1 MIESQ
6 AGGKLLSVLNRRTSL
21 MEQLTGIFSMF
32 RLVAIAA
39 LAGSLFFFADA
50 QQASA
55 QYVTTYY
62 TPAPAVGVI
71 PVRRGLFGLRTG
83 YVPVVTGTVPV
94 PVTTMYAP
102 APVTTMYAPAPV
114 TTMYA
119 PAPVMAAPVTTY
131 YAPAPIMA
139 APVTTYYAPAPVSV
153 RAYYTPTIYVGR

>member
-1 MIESQ
+1 
-6 AGGKLLSVLNRRTSL
+6 
-21 MEQLTGIFSMF
+21 MF

-39 LAGSLFFFADA
+39 LAGSLFFFADV
-50 QQASA
+50 QPASA

-62 TPAPAVGVI
+62 APAPAVGVV

-102 APVTTMYAPAPV
+102 APVTTMYAP
-114 TTMYA
+114 T
-119 PAPVMAAPVTTY
+119 PVMAAPVTTY
-131 YAPAPIMA
+131 YAPAPVVA
-139 APVTTYYAPAPVSV
+139 APVTAYYAPAPVSV

>member
-1 MIESQ
+1 
-6 AGGKLLSVLNRRTSL
+6 
-21 MEQLTGIFSMF
+21 MF

-114 TTMYA
+114 
-119 PAPVMAAPVTTY
+119 MAAPVTTY

>member
-6 AGGKLLSVLNRRTSL
+6 AGGKLLSELNRRTSL

-114 TTMYA
+114 
-119 PAPVMAAPVTTY
+119 MAAPVTTY